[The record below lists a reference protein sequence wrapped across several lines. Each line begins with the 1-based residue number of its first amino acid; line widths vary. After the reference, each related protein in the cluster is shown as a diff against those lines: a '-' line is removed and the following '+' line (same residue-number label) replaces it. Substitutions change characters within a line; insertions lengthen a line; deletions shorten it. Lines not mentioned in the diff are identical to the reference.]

1 MHSHANQ
8 MITQQMIVYQWLSTR
23 CDPRRVPWE
32 VSEEIAYIQVENE
45 RVLST
50 DWPILNAR

>member
-1 MHSHANQ
+1 M
-8 MITQQMIVYQWLSTR
+8 TQHKMWSKKGPL
-23 CDPRRVPWE
+23 E
-32 VSEEIAYIQVENE
+32 VSEKIACIQVENK